1 MKAWY
6 ESLQYR
12 ERIILSVGVV
22 LVVLVVAWFF
32 IWTPLRSGAAEL
44 DDAVTEK
51 HGMLATL
58 QRAGTLNG
66 SVPTGAA
73 GATVPATQ
81 SLVLLIDQTHREH
94 GLTGTLSRNQPDG
107 DDGIR
112 VTFQA
117 ASFDSLVSWLVAL
130 QRSYGVA
137 VESANFD
144 GTRQAGLVSATL
156 VLRRS

>member
-1 MKAWY
+1 MRAWFD
-6 ESLQYR
+6 SLEQR
-12 ERIILSVGVV
+12 EKIVLSAGAV
-22 LVVLVVAWFF
+22 LVVLIVAWAF
-32 IWTPLRSGAAEL
+32 IWAPLRSGAGEREDSLAEQH
-44 DDAVTEK
+44 E
-51 HGMLATL
+51 MLATL
-58 QRAGTLNG
+58 QRARVLGG
-66 SVPTGAA
+66 STPSGVAA
-73 GATVPATQ
+73 AATQ
-81 SLVLLIDQTHREH
+81 SLVLLVDQTHRAH

-107 DDGIR
+107 TDGIR

-144 GTRQAGLVSATL
+144 GTREAGLVGATL

>member
-1 MKAWY
+1 MRAWFD
-6 ESLQYR
+6 SLEQR
-12 ERIILSVGVV
+12 ERIVLSAGAV
-22 LVVLVVAWFF
+22 LVVLIVAWTF
-32 IWTPLRSGAAEL
+32 IWTPLRSGAAAL
-44 DDAVTEK
+44 DDSVAEK
-51 HGMLATL
+51 HEMLATL
-58 QRAGTLNG
+58 QRARVLDG
-66 SVPTGAA
+66 SVPSGVAA
-73 GATVPATQ
+73 AATQ
-81 SLVLLIDQTHREH
+81 SLVLLVDQTHRAH

-107 DDGIR
+107 TDGIR

-144 GTRQAGLVSATL
+144 GTREAGLVGATL

>member
-1 MKAWY
+1 M
-6 ESLQYR
+6 R
-12 ERIILSVGVV
+12 EWFDGLEQRDRIVLAAGAVAVV
-22 LVVLVVAWFF
+22 LIVAWVF

-44 DDAVTEK
+44 DDTVAEK
-51 HGMLATL
+51 HEMLATL
-58 QRAGTLNG
+58 QRAQALGG
-66 SVPTGAA
+66 SAPSAA
-73 GATVPATQ
+73 AAATQ
-81 SLVLLIDQTHREH
+81 SLVLIVDQTHRAH

-107 DDGIR
+107 TDGIR

-117 ASFDSLVSWLVAL
+117 ASFDSLVAWLVAL

-144 GTRQAGLVSATL
+144 GTREAGLVGATL

>member
-1 MKAWY
+1 M
-6 ESLQYR
+6 R
-12 ERIILSVGVV
+12 EWFDGLEQRDRIVLAAGAVAVV
-22 LVVLVVAWFF
+22 LIVAWVF

-44 DDAVTEK
+44 DDTVAEK
-51 HGMLATL
+51 HEMLATL
-58 QRAGTLNG
+58 QRAQALGG
-66 SVPTGAA
+66 PAPSAA
-73 GATVPATQ
+73 AAATQ
-81 SLVLLIDQTHREH
+81 SLVLIVDQTHRAH

-107 DDGIR
+107 TDGIR

-117 ASFDSLVSWLVAL
+117 ASFDSLVTWLVAL

-144 GTRQAGLVSATL
+144 GTREAGLVGATL

>member
-1 MKAWY
+1 MRAWFD
-6 ESLQYR
+6 SLEQR
-12 ERIILSVGVV
+12 ERIVLSAGAV
-22 LVVLVVAWFF
+22 LVVLIVAWTF
-32 IWTPLRSGAAEL
+32 IWTPLRNGAAEL
-44 DDAVTEK
+44 DDSVAEK
-51 HGMLATL
+51 HEMLATL
-58 QRAGTLNG
+58 QRARVLGG
-66 SVPTGAA
+66 SAPSGVAA
-73 GATVPATQ
+73 AATQ
-81 SLVLLIDQTHREH
+81 SLVLLVDQTHRAH

-107 DDGIR
+107 TDGIR

-144 GTRQAGLVSATL
+144 GTREAGLVGATL

>member
-1 MKAWY
+1 MKSWFD
-6 ESLQYR
+6 SLEPR
-12 ERIILSVGVV
+12 ERLFLSSGAV
-22 LVVLVVAWFF
+22 LTVLIVAWAF
-32 IWTPLRSGAAEL
+32 IWTPLRSGAANL
-44 DDAVTEK
+44 DTAVTEK
-51 HGMLATL
+51 YQMLATL
-58 QRAGTLNG
+58 QRANAL
-66 SVPTGAA
+66 SGAA
-73 GATVPATQ
+73 QPGVAATANQ
-81 SLVLLIDQTHREH
+81 SLVLLVDQTHRAH

-107 DDGIR
+107 ADGIR

-117 ASFDSLVSWLVAL
+117 ASFDSLVTWLVAL

>member
-1 MKAWY
+1 MRAWFD
-6 ESLQYR
+6 SLEQR
-12 ERIILSVGVV
+12 ERLVLSSGAV
-22 LVVLVVAWFF
+22 LVVLIVAWFF
-32 IWTPLRSGAAEL
+32 IWTPLRSGAADL
-44 DDAVTEK
+44 DDAVADK
-51 HGMLATL
+51 HQMLATL
-58 QRAGTLNG
+58 QRAQALGG
-66 SVPTGAA
+66 SAPA
-73 GATVPATQ
+73 GAVGAATQ
-81 SLVLLIDQTHREH
+81 SLVLLVDQTHRAH

-107 DDGIR
+107 TDGIR